1 MAPANAAVAPGDTVL
16 LRYRL
21 STPAGETITD
31 NFGDGPETFVI
42 GAVELAEHLE
52 RCIVGL
58 AEGAHR
64 TFHLS
69 PGEAFGETDSA
80 LVRELAREDF
90 PKGFDLVAGSL
101 VEFELPDGRS
111 AAGLIQT
118 WTDTTVTVDFNHPLS
133 GCPVVFEVEV
143 VEICR

>member
-1 MAPANAAVAPGDTVL
+1 MATVAPGDTVL

-21 STPAGETITD
+21 STPSGEPIA
-31 NFGDGPETFVI
+31 DGFDGAPEPFVI
-42 GAVELAEHLE
+42 GAGELAENLE
-52 RCIVGL
+52 RCVVGL
-58 AEGAHR
+58 AEGAHE

-69 PGEAFGETDSA
+69 AGEAFGEPDTA

-90 PKGFDLVAGSL
+90 PRGFELEVGAL
-101 VEFELPDGRS
+101 VEFEMPDGRNV
-111 AAGLIQT
+111 AGQIRGC
-118 WTDTTVTVDFNHPLS
+118 TDATVTVDFNHPLS